1 MSSKLFL
8 NVLDGS
14 DPAIDSQ
21 ETMNQDNAERILFL
35 LKTRG
40 PLTAAALAKALR
52 ITPMGARQHL
62 ARLASEDLV
71 AHVDERIG
79 VGRPKRHWRLTE
91 KAEAR
96 FPDSHAQMTVELL
109 TAVRSVFGTAG
120 LDRLITERERETLG
134 RYKRAL
140 RGVRTVADRAK
151 KLAGLRSEEG
161 YMAECASA
169 PDGSILLV
177 ENHCPVCAAARS
189 CQGLCRSELDI
200 FRALLP
206 GASVERV
213 DHILA
218 GARRCAYRID
228 SARGSKAR
236 SSR

>member
-1 MSSKLFL
+1 MSSELFL
-8 NVLDGS
+8 NVLDEAA
-14 DPAIDSQ
+14 PTADSRG
-21 ETMNQDNAERILFL
+21 TMSQDNAERILFL

-52 ITPMGARQHL
+52 ITPMGVRQHL
-62 ARLASEDLV
+62 ARLVDDGLV
-71 AHVDERIG
+71 THVDERIG

-109 TAVRSVFGTAG
+109 TAVRSVFGAAG
-120 LDRLITERERETLG
+120 LDRLIAERERETLA
-134 RYKRAL
+134 RYKQAM
-140 RGVRTVADRAK
+140 RGARTVEDRAK
-151 KLAGLRSEEG
+151 KLARLRNEEG
-161 YMAECASA
+161 YMAECAPV

-200 FRALLP
+200 FRALFP
-206 GASVERV
+206 GVSVDRV
-213 DHILA
+213 DHILV

-228 SARGSKAR
+228 AARASKAR